1 MTDPISRE
9 TEAPAK
15 EPLVIMPQDMDEPVG
30 PLFPSGT
37 NTVEAGQA
45 GALDVSGQPVDYGEE
60 AAPSRA
66 AALTSGETDD
76 DNDDSRGGGYDPTD
90 NTVDDVLTY
99 VDSHPDEADRVLAA
113 EKAGKNR
120 TTLVS
125 QLEAR

>member
-15 EPLVIMPQDMDEPVG
+15 DEPVG

-45 GALDVSGQPVDYGEE
+45 GALDVSGQPVDYGDE

-66 AALTSGETDD
+66 AALKSGTDD
-76 DNDDSRGGGYDPTD
+76 DDELAIAPGSGYDPTD
-90 NTVDDVLTY
+90 NTVDDVLAY
-99 VDSHPDEADRVLAA
+99 VDKHPDEADRVLAA

-120 TTLVS
+120 TTLVG